1 MTAPTLASSLP
12 PEGAESVPRGGPS
25 ELTTALKIA
34 FVGAGALGS
43 AIGGSLA
50 EGGADVVL
58 VDAWQAHVDAINRD
72 GLVLREG
79 GADRTVRLPAR
90 THAAGLRPV
99 DLVVVLVKSFDTRE
113 AIERAGS
120 LVGPATLVVSLQNGL
135 GHEEI
140 LADVVGRERVIAG
153 KTYAGGVMLRP
164 GHVIAG
170 VKGKETVIGELDGP
184 PGERLLRV
192 AEGLRSAGL
201 DVRVSDDIV
210 ATMWDKLMINV
221 ATGAL
226 AGITRLPY
234 GGLYA
239 VPEVEACALE
249 AVREAMAV
257 ARAAGVAISWTE
269 PNAPWQKAREGLPPE
284 FRTSMLQSLDK
295 GQRTEVDFINGSVVR
310 WGERCGVPTPVNR
323 ALVACVKGI
332 EHRAAHFADAR

>member
-1 MTAPTLASSLP
+1 MATRRLVCPCGNAWDHPLSEP
-12 PEGAESVPRGGPS
+12 VPDDLRLICP
-25 ELTTALKIA
+25 AC
-34 FVGAGALGS
+34 
-43 AIGGSLA
+43 
-50 EGGADVVL
+50 
-58 VDAWQAHVDAINRD
+58 AH
-72 GLVLREG
+72 
-79 GADRTVRLPAR
+79 
-90 THAAGLRPV
+90 
-99 DLVVVLVKSFDTRE
+99 
-113 AIERAGS
+113 
-120 LVGPATLVVSLQNGL
+120 PATRPDEPGSQHAPSGTLITNPKAAATAAAMRRDS
-135 GHEEI
+135 
-140 LADVVGRERVIAG
+140 AAAAAAAVG
-153 KTYAGGVMLRP
+153 P